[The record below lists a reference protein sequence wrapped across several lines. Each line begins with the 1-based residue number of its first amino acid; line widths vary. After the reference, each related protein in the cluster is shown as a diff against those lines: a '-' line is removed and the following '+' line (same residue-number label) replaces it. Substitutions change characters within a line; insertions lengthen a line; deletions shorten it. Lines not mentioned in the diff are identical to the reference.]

1 MQMKLTTKPE
11 ANNEA
16 SQRPLPGGTPVNR
29 LPQEYL
35 RLRQIARSYV
45 SKFSCTE
52 SIQATELVHM
62 AWMKLE
68 PERNWKDREEFLA
81 YTAVVMKNLL
91 LDRAR
96 KRIRQER
103 YLQSQPAE
111 LSHIQ
116 TPQDCS
122 DDQFIILNQALEEM
136 QDQHSELAKLIAMR
150 FFIGLS
156 NGEIAQVLDSSER
169 TVKRKMAFAR
179 AYLKRSIDKLNSA
192 DD

>member
-1 MQMKLTTKPE
+1 MQMKLTAKPE
-11 ANNEA
+11 AQNEA
-16 SQRPLPGGTPVNR
+16 SQRPLPGCTPVNR

-45 SKFSCTE
+45 SKFSCTQ

-68 PERNWKDREEFLA
+68 PERTWKDREEFLA
-81 YTAVVMKNLL
+81 YTAVVMKNIL

-103 YLQSQPAE
+103 HLQSHPAE

-116 TPQDCS
+116 TPHDCS
-122 DDQFIILNQALEEM
+122 DDQFIVLNQALEQM
-136 QDQHSELAKLIAMR
+136 QDRHSESAKLIALR

-156 NGEIAQVLDSSER
+156 NREIAQVLDSSER
-169 TVKRKMAFAR
+169 TVKRKIAFAR
-179 AYLKRSIDKLNSA
+179 AYLKRSIDRLNSG

>member
-1 MQMKLTTKPE
+1 MQMKLTAKPE
-11 ANNEA
+11 AQKEA

-45 SKFSCTE
+45 SKFSCTQ

-68 PERNWKDREEFLA
+68 SARNWKDREEFLA
-81 YTAVVMKNLL
+81 YTAVVMKNIL

-103 YLQSQPAE
+103 YLQSHPAE

-116 TPQDCS
+116 TPHDCS
-122 DDQFIILNQALEEM
+122 DDQFIVLNQALEQM
-136 QDQHSELAKLIAMR
+136 QERHSESAKLIALR

-156 NGEIAQVLDSSER
+156 NREIAQVLDSSER
-169 TVKRKMAFAR
+169 TVKRKIAFAR
-179 AYLKRSIDKLNSA
+179 AYLKRSIDRLNSV

>member
-1 MQMKLTTKPE
+1 
-11 ANNEA
+11 
-16 SQRPLPGGTPVNR
+16 
-29 LPQEYL
+29 
-35 RLRQIARSYV
+35 
-45 SKFSCTE
+45 
-52 SIQATELVHM
+52 M

-103 YLQSQPAE
+103 YLQSQPTE